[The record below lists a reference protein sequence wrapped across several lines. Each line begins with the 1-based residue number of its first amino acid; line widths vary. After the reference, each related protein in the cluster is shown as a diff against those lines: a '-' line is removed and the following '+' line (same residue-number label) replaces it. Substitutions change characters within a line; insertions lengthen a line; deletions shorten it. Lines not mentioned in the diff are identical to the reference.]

1 LFDGDRPGVAADRG
15 QGRLNVIGLDGVSAQ
30 ALSDTIGA
38 IYDCALDPQQWPD
51 TCRRIADLCEST
63 AGGICVHDLRHVQN
77 DQLFVFGHQPEFL
90 EKLGKHYAQSPM
102 AAADIV
108 SNIGDVSALSME
120 RYELLESWF
129 FREVLKP
136 FGLLDII
143 WFPALRTGG
152 RMASLHASRSEKA
165 PYYQQR
171 EISLFKLLSPHVCRA
186 LVISD
191 ALDIRALRSEM
202 LERTLD
208 GLVAGVFLTARDG
221 RIVYMNAT
229 AERQIRAGNSIR
241 IVNNRICPTD
251 PVARAALSKAIDE
264 ASRDDIDMD
273 MSEHSLA
280 IPDVHGAGYI
290 ATLLPVERGQ
300 RRGIVAPFAASVA
313 VFMQDPVDAPLM
325 PGEAFARLYK
335 LTGGE
340 LRVLL
345 ALAQG
350 LGAKEAADMLG
361 ISEPTVR
368 THLQHIF
375 SKTGTSRQADLLRL
389 LQSSAPPIRAP
400 QPPAQPEQ
408 HDRKAAQQQQQP
420 HHRFG

>member
-1 LFDGDRPGVAADRG
+1 M
-15 QGRLNVIGLDGVSAQ
+15 ISAQ
-30 ALSDTIGA
+30 ALSDTIGT

-51 TCRRIADLCEST
+51 TCRKIASLCEST

-77 DQLFVFGHQPEFL
+77 DQLFVFGYQSGFL
-90 EKLGKHYAQSPM
+90 EKLGAHYAQSPM

-108 SNIGDVSALSME
+108 SNIGDVSALALCME
-120 RYELLESWF
+120 RQELLESRF
-129 FREVLKP
+129 FREVLEP

-152 RMASLHASRSEKA
+152 RMASMHASRNEKA
-165 PYYQQR
+165 RHYEPR

-186 LVISD
+186 LAISD
-191 ALDIRALRSEM
+191 ALDIRTVRSEM

-208 GLVAGVFLTARDG
+208 VLAVGVFLTARDG
-221 RIVYMNAT
+221 RVVYMNAA
-229 AERQIRAGNSIR
+229 AERQIKIANSIQV
-241 IVNNRICPTD
+241 VNNRIFPTD
-251 PVARAALSKAIDE
+251 PTARTALSKAIDE
-264 ASRDDIDMD
+264 ASRDDGDD
-273 MSEHSLA
+273 FVSEHSLA
-280 IPDVHGAGYI
+280 IPDMNGAGYV
-290 ATLLPVERGQ
+290 ATVLPVDRGQ

-313 VFMQDPVDAPLM
+313 VFTKDPSQTTLM

-335 LTGGE
+335 LTGSE

-350 LGAKEAADMLG
+350 LGGKEAADMLG

-375 SKTGTSRQADLLRL
+375 SKTDTPRQADLLRL
-389 LQSSAPPIRAP
+389 FQNSTPPIRAP
-400 QPPAQPEQ
+400 QLAS
-408 HDRKAAQQQQQP
+408 
-420 HHRFG
+420 